1 MTRTFLSFVIL
12 LALTV
17 ACLDSEALTVDELI
31 QGVNQA
37 RLTIQ
42 SGEVHTKETVEHTAS
57 KTEAEIDAWIKQEKK
72 ERLKKYALKPTY
84 PNLDVKQYEKQ
95 VLIPYLESLA
105 NLDRQHTEVKHVATA
120 FQILDPDSL
129 VHPTLYKYKLTH
141 VTSPDYAIDSD
152 FPTIYGI
159 YGDLFILVYDT
170 ETQVRQGIG
179 DITSPNALPAS
190 FYEGDRHMGYNSLS
204 LFGRSYYKVPV
215 DAKQIGKEII
225 DGAECHILSFINE
238 DRKQKV
244 HIWVD
249 PAKGF
254 CVRKRVF
261 FQDLTATQIFLSK
274 ISKQFQ
280 KFGDVWF
287 PTIIEGALYFK
298 DGILDYRYTIE
309 VTNAEFNVDFPK
321 DFFKINKDF
330 YRPPALLPPG
340 MGFLPDSGTSPTETD
355 LGFLLCG
362 PKSLSR
368 ICELLEVE
376 TTPIELLKL
385 SGFTPDRGT
394 TMIGLKTAAAYK
406 GLAPTGIKASI
417 ELLKRKKVPLPAIAY
432 VNNNHFLVFESV
444 DKAGVQTSDPAL
456 KYEPHLTWDDLSEIW
471 RGDLLIFDKK
481 KARSA
486 RQKRTPLA
494 YTDTPVYDFGK
505 VLGGSEIKHTF
516 KIKNIGQKP
525 LKIISVTETCACTA
539 TLLSQDEILPRKTGD
554 ISTVLTVPS
563 GNRRIEERLL
573 VFTDDPVQNTLTLT
587 LKGEA
592 FIPMR
597 TFPTVIA
604 LGNKSPLQ
612 DPVTRQVSLHIEDE
626 VKIRSVRSESEHLTA
641 TLKPKG
647 GIPHVV
653 VQILPTLPVGQFSHR
668 ILIDYTYKGQQT
680 THKFF
685 VFGQVLGE
693 FKVTPNRLFLGLIK
707 DPAAVSKTFTIFSRD
722 AQPFQITSVRS
733 NTKTANVTVNKSDG
747 KTSYQVTLT
756 LAQKAEPGEL
766 KGDVIINTSSSVQ
779 PTVRIPFFGI
789 IADAK

>member
-1 MTRTFLSFVIL
+1 MTKTFLIFVMF
-12 LALTV
+12 LALTFI
-17 ACLDSEALTVDELI
+17 CLDSEALTVDELI

-42 SGEVHTKETVEHTAS
+42 SGEVHTKKTVEYTARM
-57 KTEAEIDAWIKQEKK
+57 TEAEIEAWIKQEKK
-72 ERLKKYALKPTY
+72 ERLKEYALNPTY
-84 PNLDVKQYEKQ
+84 PDLDVKQYEKQ
-95 VLIPYLESLA
+95 VLIP
-105 NLDRQHTEVKHVATA
+105 NLNSRAKDFRQRTEVRHVATA
-120 FQILDPDSL
+120 FQILDPDTL
-129 VHPTLYKYKLTH
+129 AYPTLYKYKLTH
-141 VTSPDYAIDSD
+141 VTSPKYSIDSD
-152 FPTIYGI
+152 FPTIYGN
-159 YGDLFILVYDT
+159 LFILVYDT
-170 ETQVRQGIG
+170 ETQLKQGLG
-179 DITSPNALPAS
+179 DITSPIAISAH
-190 FYEGDRHMGYNSLS
+190 FYEGDRHLGYERLS
-204 LFGRSYYKVPV
+204 LRGRSYYKVPA

-225 DGAECHILSFINE
+225 NGAECHILSFVNE
-238 DRKQKV
+238 DKKRKV

-261 FQDLTATQIFLSK
+261 FEDLTTTQISVLS

-280 KFGDVWF
+280 KFDDVWF
-287 PTIIEGALYFK
+287 PTIIEGSLYFK
-298 DGILDYRYTIE
+298 DGTLDYRYTIE
-309 VTNAEFNVDFPK
+309 VINAEFNVDFPK
-321 DFFKINKDF
+321 GFFEINKDF
-330 YRPPALLPPG
+330 YRTPNLLPTG
-340 MGFLPDSGTSPTETD
+340 MGFPPGSDTSPTETD

-362 PKSLSR
+362 PKSLLR

-376 TTPIELLKL
+376 TTPIELQKL
-385 SGFTPDRGT
+385 SGFTLNRGT
-394 TMIGLKTAAAYK
+394 TMLGLKTAAAYK

-444 DKAGVQTSDPAL
+444 DKEGVKTSDPAR

-481 KARSA
+481 KANLA
-486 RQKRTPLA
+486 RQKQTPLA

-516 KIKNIGQKP
+516 TIKNIGQKP

-539 TLLSQDEILPRKTGD
+539 TILSQDEILPRKVGD

-563 GNRRIEERLL
+563 GNRRIEESLL

-592 FIPMR
+592 FTPIR

-612 DPVTRQVSLHIEDE
+612 DPITKQVSLHVQDE
-626 VKIRSVRSESEHLTA
+626 VQIRSVRSKSEHLTA

-647 GIPHVV
+647 GIPHVE
-653 VQILPTLPVGQFSHR
+653 VQILPTLPVGQFSHP
-668 ILIDYTYKGQQT
+668 ILINYTYKGKQT
-680 THKFF
+680 THEFF

-707 DPAAVSKTFTIFSRD
+707 DPASVTKTFTISSRD
-722 AQPFQITSVRS
+722 AQPFQITSVES
-733 NTKTANVTVNKSDG
+733 NTKTANVTLNKSDS
-747 KTSYQVTLT
+747 KTSYQVTVT

-766 KGDVIINTSSSVQ
+766 RGDITINTSSSVQ
-779 PTVRIPFFGI
+779 PTVRVPFFGI

>member
-1 MTRTFLSFVIL
+1 MTKTFLVLMIFF
-12 LALTV
+12 ALTFID
-17 ACLDSEALTVDELI
+17 LYSEALTVDELI

-42 SGEVHTKETVEHTAS
+42 SGEVHTKITVEYAAV
-57 KTEAEIDAWIKQEKK
+57 KTEAEIGAWIKQEKK
-72 ERLKKYALKPTY
+72 ERLKEYVLNPTY
-84 PNLDVKQYEKQ
+84 PDLDVKQYEKQ
-95 VLIPYLESLA
+95 ILIPYIDSLA
-105 NLDRQHTEVKHVATA
+105 NDFRQRTEVRHVATA
-120 FQILDPDSL
+120 FQILDPDAL
-129 VHPTLYKYKLTH
+129 AHPTLYKYKLTR

-152 FPTIYGI
+152 FPTIYGN
-159 YGDLFILVYDT
+159 LFILVYDT
-170 ETQVRQGIG
+170 GTQVKQDIG
-179 DITSPNALPAS
+179 DITSSITSHAQ
-190 FYEGDRHMGYNSLS
+190 FFEGDRHIGYKHLS
-204 LFGRSYYKVPV
+204 LLGRSYYKVPA

-225 DGAECHILSFINE
+225 NGAECHILSFPDE
-238 DRKQKV
+238 DKKQKV

-261 FQDLTATQIFLSK
+261 FEDLTTTQISVSM

-287 PTIIEGALYFK
+287 PTIVEGSLYFK
-298 DGILDYRYTIE
+298 DDTLDYWYTLE
-309 VTNAEFNVDFPK
+309 VINAEFNVDFPK
-321 DFFKINKDF
+321 GFFEINKDF
-330 YRPPALLPPG
+330 YRPPDLLPPG
-340 MGFLPDSGTSPTETD
+340 MGFLQDSGTSPTETN

-376 TTPIELLKL
+376 TTPIELQKL
-385 SGFTPDRGT
+385 SGFTLNRGT

-406 GLAPTGIKASI
+406 GLVPSGIKASI

-432 VNNNHFLVFESV
+432 VNNNHFLVFENV
-444 DKAGVQTSDPAL
+444 NKEGVKTSDPAR

-481 KARSA
+481 KARLA
-486 RQKRTPLA
+486 QQKRTPLA

-516 KIKNIGQKP
+516 TIKNIGEKP

-539 TLLSQDEILPRKTGD
+539 TILSQDEILPRKTGN

-563 GNRRIEERLL
+563 GNRRIEESLL

-592 FIPMR
+592 FTPIR

-612 DPVTRQVSLHIEDE
+612 DPVTRQVSVHIEDE
-626 VKIRSVRSESEHLTA
+626 VQIRSVRSESKHLTA
-641 TLKPKG
+641 ILKPKG
-647 GIPHVV
+647 GIPHVE
-653 VQILPTLPVGQFSHR
+653 VQILPTLPVGQFSHPIR
-668 ILIDYTYKGQQT
+668 INYTYKGKQT
-680 THKFF
+680 THEFF

-707 DPAAVSKTFTIFSRD
+707 DPAAVSKTITISSRD
-722 AQPFQITSVRS
+722 AQPFKITSVES
-733 NTKTANVTVNKSDG
+733 NTKTANVTVNKSDS
-747 KTSYQVTLT
+747 KTNYQVTIT
-756 LAQKAEPGEL
+756 LAQKAELGEL
-766 KGDVIINTSSSVQ
+766 KGDIIINTSSSVQ
-779 PTVRIPFFGI
+779 PKVRIPFFGI